1 VNLTASSAEGWC
13 LTVMEAAACGTP
25 SAALRVG
32 GLTESIVDGE
42 TGGLAD
48 DVPELTAKVRRM
60 VEDPAWRDRLGAA
73 AKARAREFT
82 WERTAGANLAV
93 LETAAAADRRPLRAV
108 LAESE
113 TLKAG
118 GMAAATL
125 ASNAIA
131 LIFTVL
137 FARILG
143 AADYGSLAALI
154 STFLIIAVPGSALQV
169 AVARETALGRLGTRE
184 ELAATLAAWR
194 RRLLGAGAVLT
205 AAAVALREPLAEL
218 ISVREAWAAAATV
231 PTALLWLL
239 LSMERGALQGVHRY
253 KPVAWS
259 LVFEAAGR
267 IVSGLVLVGAG
278 LGVTGAYLGTPLS
291 MGMTAAGLVLAARAA
306 VGPAPPHARQRER
319 LRDLLGGAWPAVMA
333 LFLLA
338 VLQNV
343 DVVLVKRQIGGDA
356 AGAYAAAAVA
366 AKAIVWVAI
375 GVGLW
380 LLPEATRRM
389 DRGEDPRPVLLRAL
403 GVVGALALPM
413 LALYAVVP
421 SAVLRLAFG
430 AETVQAA
437 DALLVLGVAMTLLAA
452 GYLCVQ
458 YMLALGRLSFLYAL
472 GAVAAAEVGLLA
484 GVELSS
490 LLAFAGV
497 VLGLQA
503 AAALVVLGLGLARP
517 AAGAS
522 R

>member
-1 VNLTASSAEGWC
+1 
-13 LTVMEAAACGTP
+13 M
-25 SAALRVG
+25 
-32 GLTESIVDGE
+32 
-42 TGGLAD
+42 
-48 DVPELTAKVRRM
+48 
-60 VEDPAWRDRLGAA
+60 
-73 AKARAREFT
+73 
-82 WERTAGANLAV
+82 
-93 LETAAAADRRPLRAV
+93 
-108 LAESE
+108 
-113 TLKAG
+113 
-118 GMAAATL
+118 
-125 ASNAIA
+125 
-131 LIFTVL
+131 
-137 FARILG
+137 
-143 AADYGSLAALI
+143 
-154 STFLIIAVPGSALQV
+154 PGSALQV

-239 LSMERGALQGVHRY
+239 LSMERGALPGGPRY

-306 VGPAPPHARQRER
+306 VGPAPPHARRRER

-490 LLAFAGV
+490 LLAFAAV